1 MKVVLSNTIILT
13 ALIILGATFYF
24 GLNNVSAEIEINSN
38 DTMVVEVDLV
48 GFTSFVG
55 IQVPNQVSLGN
66 LSKSSMKTKEIEV
79 DINNTGNVDVIITP
93 VLKENSHEIFN
104 YLYFRFQKTVNK
116 TNIKPEKIGN
126 WSMNVEKPDEG
137 DEYKQDSFYMQL
149 DLNEYDN
156 KIREDMMNQKAEIIF
171 YAMPNLT
178 GL

>member
-1 MKVVLSNTIILT
+1 MKIVLSNTIILT

-24 GLNNVSAEIEINSN
+24 GLNNVSAEETNLSSN

-66 LSKSSMKTKEIEV
+66 LSKSSMKTKEIKV

-93 VLKENSHEIFN
+93 ILKENSNEIFN
-104 YLYFRFQKTVNK
+104 YLYFRFQKTVG
-116 TNIKPEKIGN
+116 NITIQPEKIGN
-126 WSMNVEKPDEG
+126 WSIGIEKPTGD
-137 DEYKQDSFYMQL
+137 DEYKKGSFYMQL
-149 DLNEYDN
+149 DLNKYDN
-156 KIREDMMNQKAEIIF
+156 KIREDMLNQKAEIIF

-178 GL
+178 